1 MFSKENAL
9 EEMKLEMNAAIIS
22 RVYDCF
28 PLFLV
33 FRRRA
38 KFCMLCV
45 SRFHLTGGLKLMDS
59 MTVESG

>member
-28 PLFLV
+28 LLFLV

-38 KFCMLCV
+38 KLCMLCV
-45 SRFHLTGGLKLMDS
+45 SRFHLTGGLKFMDC
-59 MTVESG
+59 